1 MNPQAFGNPMEFAD
15 VETSSEGYAQRF
27 SGPVGE
33 FFLAL
38 QTQITLELLKPWP
51 GARVLDIGGG
61 HGQLARP
68 LVEAGYE
75 VTVAGSH
82 PTCQDR
88 LKHLLPPNSYDFVVG
103 DLFSLPLRKHRFH
116 IVLSFRLLPHVEAW
130 PKLVAEC
137 CRLAEKAVIVDY
149 PDIRS
154 INIFSKL
161 FFQLKKAIE
170 KNTRPFSCF
179 KRQELRDEFN
189 RYNFNHFL
197 FQPEF
202 FVPMALHRV
211 LKSEILS
218 RGLEAVCR
226 GAGLTRLL
234 GSPVILR
241 VTRE

>member
-1 MNPQAFGNPMEFAD
+1 MLKERALYPEFAD
-15 VETSSEGYAQRF
+15 METASEGYARRF

-75 VTVAGSH
+75 LTVAGSH
-82 PTCQDR
+82 STCQDR
-88 LKHLLPPNSYDFVVG
+88 LKNLLPPNSYDFVVG
-103 DLFSLPLRKHRFH
+103 DLLSLPLEKHRFH

-154 INIFSKL
+154 INLFSKL

-179 KRQELRDEFN
+179 SRQELRDEFN
-189 RYNFNHFL
+189 LYHFNHFL

-202 FVPMALHRV
+202 FVPMALHRA
-211 LKSEILS
+211 LKSGSLS
-218 RGLEAVCR
+218 RGLETVCR
-226 GAGLTRLL
+226 AAGLTRLL

>member
-1 MNPQAFGNPMEFAD
+1 MLKQPPLYPEFAD
-15 VETSSEGYAQRF
+15 VETSSEGYARRF

-33 FFLAL
+33 FFLAI

-68 LVEAGYE
+68 LVEAGFE

-82 PTCQDR
+82 PSCQDR
-88 LKHLLPPNSYDFVVG
+88 LKHILPLNSYNFVVG
-103 DLFSLPLRKHRFH
+103 DLLSLPLENRSFH
-116 IVLSFRLLPHVEAW
+116 IVLSYRLLPHVEAW
-130 PKLVAEC
+130 PKLIAEC

-154 INIFSKL
+154 INIFSKI

-179 KRQELRDEFN
+179 SRRELRDAFAKN
-189 RYNFNHFL
+189 NFSRFL
-197 FQPEF
+197 FRPEF
-202 FVPMALHRV
+202 FVPMVFHRA
-211 LKSEILS
+211 LKSGILS
-218 RGLEAVCR
+218 RGLETVFQR
-226 GAGLTRLL
+226 SGLTSLL